1 MEEYMQHR
9 KKLSIPGVMRHSFQ
23 TVKFAFWNVLTFQLA
38 YKLLAAI
45 VFVPLFGII
54 FNKLLYFGGYA
65 NATNDELLAFLKTPY
80 GILAIVILSLL
91 ALFLIFTEFA
101 VLIII
106 SYFAH
111 KRQKVKLRPILYKTV
126 TYLPTLFTYCLPGF
140 ILYAVVLLPLLNMG
154 YETALIPQIQIPNFI
169 TGELFKTTM
178 GQVGYYT
185 FFAVVAYL
193 NLRWIFVLPIVVLE
207 QKPFR
212 VAARKSA
219 TLVKESF
226 FKVLFFLVGFF
237 ISIGIVYVIFLG
249 IYLLC
254 LWGVYEFT
262 NPKGTFALLAE
273 STISVFLTSTLYLF
287 SFIVTPFYIMA
298 ITRLYLQKVPVEDV
312 LLEEGLDYSK
322 TKADKCFFQ
331 KHRWK
336 FIGVYIVGIITA
348 GMVVAFI
355 VTFISNSYK
364 EPIIMAHRGYISKG
378 VENTKEAIQGA
389 IDAKADYAE
398 IDVLQ
403 TKDGELAV
411 IHDLKLKRLA
421 NANVHVS
428 DLTMD
433 ELRQLTLSQD
443 GFSGQISTL
452 DEIIKLAKGKIK
464 LNIEVKL
471 HGGEKD
477 FVNKVLKAIKDNE
490 FEKQCVI
497 QTLHYPL
504 IKEFKRANPDIKVGY
519 ILYASRANLKNVKA
533 DFYVAEEYML
543 NKKLVKEARKLNK
556 PIYVWTVNDMESL
569 QGYYKLNVDGII
581 TDYPEDARETIKMLK
596 EQEAE
601 ESDLFDKITETTDDL
616 FSKLFISYPAAG

>member
-1 MEEYMQHR
+1 MQHR

-477 FVNKVLKAIKDNE
+477 FVSKVSKTIKNNE

-569 QGYYKLNVDGII
+569 KGYYKLNVDGII
-581 TDYPEDARETIKMLK
+581 TDYPESARETIKMLK
-596 EQEAE
+596 EQEE
-601 ESDLFDKITETTDDL
+601 EDSDLFDKITETTDDL
-616 FSKLFISYPAAG
+616 FSKLFISYPAAS

>member
-1 MEEYMQHR
+1 MQHR
-9 KKLSIPGVMRHSFQ
+9 KRLSIPGVMRHSFQ
-23 TVKFAFWNVLTFQLA
+23 TVKFAFWNVLTFQLV

-45 VFVPLFGII
+45 VFIPLFGII

-80 GILAIVILSLL
+80 GILAIVILSIL

-126 TYLPTLFTYCLPGF
+126 TYLPSLFTYCLPGF

-237 ISIGIVYVIFLG
+237 ISIGIVYVVFFG

-273 STISVFLTSTLYLF
+273 STMSVFLTSTLYLF

-322 TKADKCFFQ
+322 TKADKCFFK

-378 VENTKEAIQGA
+378 VENTKEAVQGA

-452 DEIIKLAKGKIK
+452 DEIIKLAKDKIK

-477 FVNKVLKAIKDNE
+477 FVNKVLKTIKDND

-519 ILYASRANLKNVKA
+519 ILYASRADLKNVKA

-569 QGYYKLNVDGII
+569 KAYYKLNVDGII

-601 ESDLFDKITETTDDL
+601 ESDLFDKITETTEDL

>member
-1 MEEYMQHR
+1 MQHR
-9 KKLSIPGVMRHSFQ
+9 KRLSIPGVIGHSFQ
-23 TVKFAFWNVLTFQLA
+23 TVRFAFWNVLTFQLA

-111 KRQKVKLRPILYKTV
+111 KRQKVRLRPILYKTV
-126 TYLPTLFTYCLPGF
+126 TYLPSLFTYCLPGF
-140 ILYAVVLLPLLNMG
+140 VLYAVVLLPLLSTG
-154 YETALIPQIQIPNFI
+154 YKSALIPEIQIPNFI

-193 NLRWIFVLPIVVLE
+193 NLRWIFVLPIIVLE
-207 QKPFR
+207 EKPFR
-212 VAARKSA
+212 TAARKSA
-219 TLVKESF
+219 NLVKESF

-237 ISIGIVYVIFLG
+237 ISVGIVFLLFIG

-262 NPKGTFALLAE
+262 NPAGTFALLAE
-273 STISVFLTSTLYLF
+273 STMSVFLTSTLYLF

-355 VTFISNSYK
+355 VTFITNTYK

-378 VENTKEAIQGA
+378 VENTKEAVQGA

-452 DEIIKLAKGKIK
+452 DEIIKLSKDKIK

-477 FVNKVLKAIKDNE
+477 FVNKVLKVIKDNE

-504 IKEFKRANPDIKVGY
+504 IKEFKRANPNIKVGY

-569 QGYYKLNVDGII
+569 KGYYKLNVDGII

>member
-1 MEEYMQHR
+1 MQHR

-237 ISIGIVYVIFLG
+237 ISIGIVYVMFLG
-249 IYLLC
+249 MYLLC

-378 VENTKEAIQGA
+378 VENTKEAVQGA

-428 DLTMD
+428 DLTMA

-443 GFSGQISTL
+443 GLSGQISTL
-452 DEIIKLAKGKIK
+452 DEIIKLANGKIK

-477 FVNKVLKAIKDNE
+477 FVNKVLKTIKDNE

-556 PIYVWTVNDMESL
+556 PIYVWTVNDMENL
-569 QGYYKLNVDGII
+569 KTYYKLNVDGII

-616 FSKLFISYPAAG
+616 FSKLFISYPAAS

>member
-1 MEEYMQHR
+1 MQHR
-9 KKLSIPGVMRHSFQ
+9 KRLSIPGVMSHSFQ

-212 VAARKSA
+212 TAARKSA
-219 TLVKESF
+219 ALVKESF

-237 ISIGIVYVIFLG
+237 ISIGIVYIVFFG

-262 NPKGTFALLAE
+262 NPEGTFALLAE

-336 FIGVYIVGIITA
+336 FISVYIVGIITA

-378 VENTKEAIQGA
+378 VENTKEAVQGA

-504 IKEFKRANPDIKVGY
+504 IKEFKRANSDIKVGY

-569 QGYYKLNVDGII
+569 KAYYKLNVDGII
-581 TDYPEDARETIKMLK
+581 TDYPEDARETIKELK

>member
-1 MEEYMQHR
+1 M
-9 KKLSIPGVMRHSFQ
+9 GHSFQ

-111 KRQKVKLRPILYKTV
+111 KRQKVRLRPILYKTV

-219 TLVKESF
+219 KLVKESF

-237 ISIGIVYVIFLG
+237 ISIGIVYVLFLG

-273 STISVFLTSTLYLF
+273 STMSVFLTSTLYLF

-355 VTFISNSYK
+355 VTFITNTYK

-378 VENTKEAIQGA
+378 VENTKEALQGA

-477 FVNKVLKAIKDNE
+477 FVNKVLKTIKDNE

-504 IKEFKRANPDIKVGY
+504 IKEFKRANPNIKVGY
-519 ILYASRANLKNVKA
+519 ILYASRAHLKNVKA

-569 QGYYKLNVDGII
+569 KGYYKLNVDGII

-596 EQEAE
+596 EQEEE

-616 FSKLFISYPAAG
+616 FSKLFISYPAAS

>member
-1 MEEYMQHR
+1 MLHR
-9 KKLSIPGVMRHSFQ
+9 KRLSIPGVMRHSFQ
-23 TVKFAFWNVLTFQLA
+23 TVQFAFWNVLAFQLV

-45 VFVPLFGII
+45 VFIPLFGMI

-80 GILAIVILSLL
+80 GIAAIFILSIL

-126 TYLPTLFTYCLPGF
+126 TYLPSLFTYCLPGF
-140 ILYAVVLLPLLNMG
+140 VLYAVVLLPLLSVG
-154 YETALIPQIQIPNFI
+154 YKSALIPEIQIPNFI

-178 GQVGYYT
+178 GQVGYYA

-193 NLRWIFVLPIVVLE
+193 NLRWIFVLPIIVLE
-207 QKPFR
+207 EKTFR
-212 VAARKSA
+212 TAARKSA
-219 TLVKESF
+219 NLVKGSF
-226 FKVLFFLVGFF
+226 FKVLFFLIGFF
-237 ISIGIVYVIFLG
+237 ISIGIVFVLLMG
-249 IYLLC
+249 MYLLV

-273 STISVFLTSTLYLF
+273 STLSVFLTSTLYLF

-298 ITRLYLQKVPVEDV
+298 LTRLYLQKVPVEDV

-322 TKADKCFFQ
+322 TKADKCFFK
-331 KHRWK
+331 KHRLK
-336 FIGVYIVGIITA
+336 FIGVYIVGVFTV

-355 VTFISNSYK
+355 VTFITNSYK
-364 EPIIMAHRGYISKG
+364 EPVIMAHRGYVSKG
-378 VENTKEAIQGA
+378 VENTKEALQGA
-389 IDAKADYAE
+389 IDAKAEYAE

-403 TKDGELAV
+403 TKDGQLAV

-421 NANVHVS
+421 NTNVQVS

-433 ELRQLTLSQD
+433 ELQKLTLSQD
-443 GFSGQISTL
+443 GFTGKISTL
-452 DEIIKLAKGKIK
+452 DEMIKLAKNKIK

-471 HGGEKD
+471 HGNEKD
-477 FVNKVLKAIKDNE
+477 FVKKVLKTIKEND

-519 ILYASRANLKNVKA
+519 ILYASRADLKYVQA

-543 NKKLVKEARKLNK
+543 NKRLVKAARKLNK
-556 PIYVWTVNDMESL
+556 PIYVWTVNDMESFKK
-569 QGYYKLNVDGII
+569 YYKLNVDGII
-581 TDYPEDARETIKMLK
+581 TDYPVDAQKTIKMMK
-596 EQEAE
+596 EQE
-601 ESDLFDKITETTDDL
+601 ESETDVFDKITETTEDL
-616 FSKLFISYPAAG
+616 FSKLFIGYPAAG

>member
-1 MEEYMQHR
+1 MLHR
-9 KKLSIPGVMRHSFQ
+9 KRLSIPGVMKHSFQ
-23 TVKFAFWNVLTFQLA
+23 TIQFAFGNVLAFQLV

-45 VFVPLFGII
+45 VFIPLFGII
-54 FNKLLYFGGYA
+54 FNKLLHFGGYA

-80 GILAIVILSLL
+80 GIAAIVILSIL

-111 KRQKVKLRPILYKTV
+111 KRQKVRLRPILYKTV
-126 TYLPTLFTYCLPGF
+126 TYLPSLFTYCLPGF
-140 ILYAVVLLPLLNMG
+140 ILYVVVLLPLLNIG
-154 YETALIPQIQIPNFI
+154 FESALIPQIQIPNFI

-193 NLRWIFVLPIVVLE
+193 NLRWIFVLPIIVLE
-207 QKPFR
+207 EKPFR
-212 VAARKSA
+212 TAARKSA
-219 TLVKESF
+219 NLVKESF
-226 FKVLFFLVGFF
+226 FKVLFFLVGFL
-237 ISIGIVYVIFLG
+237 ISIGIVFVLLMG
-249 IYLLC
+249 VYLLF

-273 STISVFLTSTLYLF
+273 STLSVFLTSTLYLF
-287 SFIVTPFYIMA
+287 SFIMTPFYIMA
-298 ITRLYLQKVPVEDV
+298 LTRLYLQKVSVEDV

-322 TKADKCFFQ
+322 TKADKCFFK
-331 KHRWK
+331 KHRLK
-336 FIGVYIVGIITA
+336 FIGVYIVGVFTV

-364 EPIIMAHRGYISKG
+364 EPVIMAHRGYVSKG
-378 VENTKEAIQGA
+378 VENTKEALQGA

-421 NANVHVS
+421 NANVQVS

-433 ELRQLTLSQD
+433 ELQKLTLSQD
-443 GFSGQISTL
+443 GFTGKISTL
-452 DEIIKLAKGKIK
+452 DEIIKLAKNKIK

-471 HGGEKD
+471 HGNEKD
-477 FVNKVLKAIKDNE
+477 FVKKVLDTIKEND

-504 IKEFKRANPDIKVGY
+504 IKEFKRANPNIKVGY
-519 ILYASRANLKNVKA
+519 ILYASRANLKYVQA

-543 NKKLVKEARKLNK
+543 NKRLVKSARKLNK

-569 QGYYKLNVDGII
+569 KKYYKLNVDGII
-581 TDYPEDARETIKMLK
+581 TDYPVDAQETIKMMK
-596 EQEAE
+596 EQE
-601 ESDLFDKITETTDDL
+601 ESETDVFDKITETTEDL
-616 FSKLFISYPAAG
+616 FSKLFLSYPAAG

>member
-1 MEEYMQHR
+1 MQHR
-9 KKLSIPGVMRHSFQ
+9 KRLSIPGVMRHSFQ
-23 TVKFAFWNVLTFQLA
+23 TVRFAFWNVLTFQLA

-45 VFVPLFGII
+45 VFIPLFGII

-80 GILAIVILSLL
+80 GILAIVVLSIL

-111 KRQKVKLRPILYKTV
+111 KRQKVRLRPILYKTV
-126 TYLPTLFTYCLPGF
+126 TYLPSLFTYCLPGF
-140 ILYAVVLLPLLNMG
+140 VLYAVVLLPLLSMG
-154 YETALIPQIQIPNFI
+154 YKSALIPEIQIPNFI

-193 NLRWIFVLPIVVLE
+193 NLRWIFVLPIIVLE
-207 QKPFR
+207 EKPFR
-212 VAARKSA
+212 TAARKSA
-219 TLVKESF
+219 NLVKESF

-237 ISIGIVYVIFLG
+237 ISVGIVFFLCVG

-262 NPKGTFALLAE
+262 NPEGTFALLAE

-287 SFIVTPFYIMA
+287 SFIMTPFYIMA
-298 ITRLYLQKVPVEDV
+298 LTRLYLQKVPVEDV

-355 VTFISNSYK
+355 VTFITNTYK

-378 VENTKEAIQGA
+378 VENTKEAVQGA

-504 IKEFKRANPDIKVGY
+504 IKEFKRANSDIKVGY

-569 QGYYKLNVDGII
+569 KGYYKLNVDGII

>member
-1 MEEYMQHR
+1 VEEYMQHR

-219 TLVKESF
+219 KLVKESF

-237 ISIGIVYVIFLG
+237 ISIGIVYVLFLG

-273 STISVFLTSTLYLF
+273 STMSVFLTSTLYLF

-378 VENTKEAIQGA
+378 VENTKEAVQGA

-428 DLTMD
+428 DLTMA

-443 GFSGQISTL
+443 GLSGQISTL

-477 FVNKVLKAIKDNE
+477 FVNKVLKTIKDNE

-504 IKEFKRANPDIKVGY
+504 IKEFKRANPNIKVGY
-519 ILYASRANLKNVKA
+519 ILYASRAHLKNVKA

-569 QGYYKLNVDGII
+569 KGYYKLNVDGII

-616 FSKLFISYPAAG
+616 FSKLFISYPAAS

>member
-1 MEEYMQHR
+1 MQHR

-111 KRQKVKLRPILYKTV
+111 KRQKVRLRPILYKTV

-169 TGELFKTTM
+169 TGELAKTTM

-212 VAARKSA
+212 MAARKSA

-226 FKVLFFLVGFF
+226 LKVLLFLVGFF
-237 ISIGIVYVIFLG
+237 VSIGIVYVVFFG

-262 NPKGTFALLAE
+262 NPQGTFALLAE

-336 FIGVYIVGIITA
+336 FISVYIVGIITA

-378 VENTKEAIQGA
+378 VENTKEAVQGA

-443 GFSGQISTL
+443 GFTGEVSTL
-452 DEIIKLAKGKIK
+452 DEIIKLSKNKIK

-477 FVNKVLKAIKDNE
+477 FVNKVLKTIKDND

-504 IKEFKRANPDIKVGY
+504 IKEFKRANPEIKVGY

-569 QGYYKLNVDGII
+569 KGYYKLNVDGII

>member
-1 MEEYMQHR
+1 
-9 KKLSIPGVMRHSFQ
+9 
-23 TVKFAFWNVLTFQLA
+23 
-38 YKLLAAI
+38 
-45 VFVPLFGII
+45 
-54 FNKLLYFGGYA
+54 
-65 NATNDELLAFLKTPY
+65 
-80 GILAIVILSLL
+80 
-91 ALFLIFTEFA
+91 
-101 VLIII
+101 
-106 SYFAH
+106 
-111 KRQKVKLRPILYKTV
+111 VKLRPILYKTV

-207 QKPFR
+207 QKTFR

-219 TLVKESF
+219 ALVKESF

-237 ISIGIVYVIFLG
+237 ISIGIVYVVFWG

-273 STISVFLTSTLYLF
+273 STMSVFLTSTLYLF

-322 TKADKCFFQ
+322 TKADKCFFK

-355 VTFISNSYK
+355 VTFISNTYK

-378 VENTKEAIQGA
+378 VENTKEAVQGA

-428 DLTMD
+428 DLTMN

-477 FVNKVLKAIKDNE
+477 FVNKVLKTIKDNE

-504 IKEFKRANPDIKVGY
+504 IKEFKRANSDIKVGY

-543 NKKLVKEARKLNK
+543 NKKLVKEVRKLNK

-569 QGYYKLNVDGII
+569 KGYYKLNVDGII

-601 ESDLFDKITETTDDL
+601 ESDIFDKITETTEDL

>member
-1 MEEYMQHR
+1 MLHR
-9 KKLSIPGVMRHSFQ
+9 KRLSIPGVMKHSFQ
-23 TVKFAFWNVLTFQLA
+23 TVQFAFWNVLAFQLV

-45 VFVPLFGII
+45 VFIPLFGMI

-80 GILAIVILSLL
+80 GIAAIFILSIL

-126 TYLPTLFTYCLPGF
+126 TYLPSLFTYCLPGF
-140 ILYAVVLLPLLNMG
+140 VLYAVVLLPLLSMG
-154 YETALIPQIQIPNFI
+154 YKSALIPEIQIPNFI

-178 GQVGYYT
+178 GQVGYYA

-193 NLRWIFVLPIVVLE
+193 NLRWIFVLPIIVLE
-207 QKPFR
+207 EKTFR
-212 VAARKSA
+212 TAARKSA
-219 TLVKESF
+219 NLVKESF
-226 FKVLFFLVGFF
+226 FKVLFFLIGFF
-237 ISIGIVYVIFLG
+237 ISIGIVFVLLMG
-249 IYLLC
+249 MYLLV

-273 STISVFLTSTLYLF
+273 STLSVFLTSTLYLF

-298 ITRLYLQKVPVEDV
+298 LTRLYLQKVPVEDV

-322 TKADKCFFQ
+322 TKADKCFFK
-331 KHRWK
+331 KHRLK
-336 FIGVYIVGIITA
+336 FIGVYIVGVFTV

-355 VTFISNSYK
+355 VTFITNSYK
-364 EPIIMAHRGYISKG
+364 EPVIMAHRGYVSKG
-378 VENTKEAIQGA
+378 VENTKEALQGA

-403 TKDGELAV
+403 TKDGQLAV

-421 NANVHVS
+421 NANVQVS

-433 ELRQLTLSQD
+433 ELQKLTLSQD
-443 GFSGQISTL
+443 GFTGKISTL
-452 DEIIKLAKGKIK
+452 DEMIKLAKNKIK

-471 HGGEKD
+471 HGNEKD
-477 FVNKVLKAIKDNE
+477 FVKKVLKTIKEND

-519 ILYASRANLKNVKA
+519 ILYASRANLKYVQA

-543 NKKLVKEARKLNK
+543 NKRLVKAARKLNK
-556 PIYVWTVNDMESL
+556 PIYVWTVNDMESFKK
-569 QGYYKLNVDGII
+569 YYKLNVDGII
-581 TDYPEDARETIKMLK
+581 TDYPVDAQKTIKMMK
-596 EQEAE
+596 EQE
-601 ESDLFDKITETTDDL
+601 ESETDMFDKITETTEDL
-616 FSKLFISYPAAG
+616 FSKLFTGYPAAG

>member
-1 MEEYMQHR
+1 MQHR
-9 KKLSIPGVMRHSFQ
+9 KRLSIPGVMSHSFQ

-212 VAARKSA
+212 TAARKSA
-219 TLVKESF
+219 ALVKESF

-237 ISIGIVYVIFLG
+237 ISIGIVYIVFFG

-262 NPKGTFALLAE
+262 NPEGTFALLAE

-336 FIGVYIVGIITA
+336 FISVYIVGIITA

-364 EPIIMAHRGYISKG
+364 EPIIMAHRGYILKG
-378 VENTKEAIQGA
+378 VENTKEAVQGA

-403 TKDGELAV
+403 TKDGELVV

-504 IKEFKRANPDIKVGY
+504 IKEFKRANSDIKVGY

-569 QGYYKLNVDGII
+569 KAYYKLNVDGII
-581 TDYPEDARETIKMLK
+581 TDYPEDARETIKELK

>member
-1 MEEYMQHR
+1 M
-9 KKLSIPGVMRHSFQ
+9 KHSFQ
-23 TVKFAFWNVLTFQLA
+23 TVQFAFWNVLAFQLV

-45 VFVPLFGII
+45 VFIPLFGMI

-80 GILAIVILSLL
+80 GIATIFILSIL

-126 TYLPTLFTYCLPGF
+126 TYLPSLFTYCLPGF
-140 ILYAVVLLPLLNMG
+140 VLYAVVLLPLLSMG
-154 YETALIPQIQIPNFI
+154 YKSALIPEIQIPNFI

-178 GQVGYYT
+178 GQVGYYA

-193 NLRWIFVLPIVVLE
+193 NLRWIFVLPIIVLE
-207 QKPFR
+207 EKTFR
-212 VAARKSA
+212 TAARKSA
-219 TLVKESF
+219 NLVKGSF
-226 FKVLFFLVGFF
+226 FKVLFFLIGFF
-237 ISIGIVYVIFLG
+237 ISIGIVFVLLMG
-249 IYLLC
+249 MYLLV

-273 STISVFLTSTLYLF
+273 STLSVFLTSTLYLF

-298 ITRLYLQKVPVEDV
+298 LTRLYLQKVPVEDV

-322 TKADKCFFQ
+322 TKADKCFFK
-331 KHRWK
+331 KHRLK
-336 FIGVYIVGIITA
+336 FIGVYIVGVFTV

-355 VTFISNSYK
+355 VTFITNSYK
-364 EPIIMAHRGYISKG
+364 EPVIMAHRGYVSKG
-378 VENTKEAIQGA
+378 VENTKEALQGA
-389 IDAKADYAE
+389 IDAKAEYAE

-403 TKDGELAV
+403 TKDGQLAV

-421 NANVHVS
+421 NTNVQVS

-433 ELRQLTLSQD
+433 ELQKLTLSQD
-443 GFSGQISTL
+443 GFTGKISTL
-452 DEIIKLAKGKIK
+452 DEMIKLAKNKIK

-471 HGGEKD
+471 HGNEKD
-477 FVNKVLKAIKDNE
+477 FVKKVLKTIKEND

-519 ILYASRANLKNVKA
+519 ILYASRADLKYVQA

-543 NKKLVKEARKLNK
+543 NKRLVKAARKLNK
-556 PIYVWTVNDMESL
+556 PIYVWTVNDMESFKK
-569 QGYYKLNVDGII
+569 YYKLNVDGII
-581 TDYPEDARETIKMLK
+581 TDYPVDAQKTIKMMK
-596 EQEAE
+596 EQE
-601 ESDLFDKITETTDDL
+601 ESETDVFDKITETTEDL
-616 FSKLFISYPAAG
+616 FSKLFIGYPAAG

>member
-1 MEEYMQHR
+1 MQHR
-9 KKLSIPGVMRHSFQ
+9 KRLSIPGVMRHSFQ
-23 TVKFAFWNVLTFQLA
+23 TVKFAFWNVLTFQLV

-45 VFVPLFGII
+45 VFIPLFGII

-80 GILAIVILSLL
+80 GILAIVILSIL

-212 VAARKSA
+212 MAARKSA

-237 ISIGIVYVIFLG
+237 ISIGIVYVVFLG

-273 STISVFLTSTLYLF
+273 STMSVFLTSTLYLF

-378 VENTKEAIQGA
+378 VENTKEAVQGA

-443 GFSGQISTL
+443 GFLGQISTL

-477 FVNKVLKAIKDNE
+477 FVNKVLKTIKDND

-569 QGYYKLNVDGII
+569 KAYYKLNVDGII

-601 ESDLFDKITETTDDL
+601 ESDLIDKITETTEDL

>member
-1 MEEYMQHR
+1 MQHR

-477 FVNKVLKAIKDNE
+477 FVSKVLKTIKDNE

-569 QGYYKLNVDGII
+569 KGYYKLNVDGII
-581 TDYPEDARETIKMLK
+581 TDYPESARETIKMLK
-596 EQEAE
+596 EQEE
-601 ESDLFDKITETTDDL
+601 EDSDLFDKITETTDDL
-616 FSKLFISYPAAG
+616 FSKLFISYPAAS

>member
-1 MEEYMQHR
+1 MQHR

-101 VLIII
+101 VLIVI

>member
-1 MEEYMQHR
+1 MQHR

-185 FFAVVAYL
+185 FFAVVAYI

-207 QKPFR
+207 QKSFR

-226 FKVLFFLVGFF
+226 FKVLLFLVGFF
-237 ISIGIVYVIFLG
+237 ISIGIVYVVFLG

-254 LWGVYEFT
+254 LWGIYEFT

-378 VENTKEAIQGA
+378 VENTKEAVQGA

-428 DLTMD
+428 DLTMA

-443 GFSGQISTL
+443 GLSGQISTL
-452 DEIIKLAKGKIK
+452 DEIIKLANGKIK

-477 FVNKVLKAIKDNE
+477 FVNKVLKTIKDNE

-543 NKKLVKEARKLNK
+543 NKKLV
-556 PIYVWTVNDMESL
+556 
-569 QGYYKLNVDGII
+569 
-581 TDYPEDARETIKMLK
+581 
-596 EQEAE
+596 
-601 ESDLFDKITETTDDL
+601 
-616 FSKLFISYPAAG
+616 

>member
-1 MEEYMQHR
+1 MQHR
-9 KKLSIPGVMRHSFQ
+9 KRLSIPGVMSHSFQ

-45 VFVPLFGII
+45 VFIPLFGII

-212 VAARKSA
+212 TAARKSA
-219 TLVKESF
+219 ALVKESF

-237 ISIGIVYVIFLG
+237 ISIGIVYIVFFG

-262 NPKGTFALLAE
+262 NPEGTFALLAE

-336 FIGVYIVGIITA
+336 FISVYIVGIITA

-378 VENTKEAIQGA
+378 VENTKEAVQGA

-504 IKEFKRANPDIKVGY
+504 IKEFKRANSDIKVGY

-569 QGYYKLNVDGII
+569 KAYYKLNVDGII
-581 TDYPEDARETIKMLK
+581 TDYPEDARETIKELK

>member
-1 MEEYMQHR
+1 MQHR

-581 TDYPEDARETIKMLK
+581 TDYPESARETIKMLK

-616 FSKLFISYPAAG
+616 FSKLFISYPAAS

>member
-1 MEEYMQHR
+1 MLHR
-9 KKLSIPGVMRHSFQ
+9 KRLSIPGVMKQSFQ
-23 TVKFAFWNVLTFQLA
+23 TVQFAFWNVLAFQLF

-45 VFVPLFGII
+45 VFIPLFGMI
-54 FNKLLYFGGYA
+54 FNKLLYWGGYA

-80 GILAIVILSLL
+80 GIAAILILSLL

-126 TYLPTLFTYCLPGF
+126 TYLPSLFTYCLPGF
-140 ILYAVVLLPLLNMG
+140 ILYAVVLLPLLNLG
-154 YETALIPQIQIPNFI
+154 YKSALIPEIQIPNFI

-193 NLRWIFVLPIVVLE
+193 NLRWIFVLPIIVLE
-207 QKPFR
+207 EKPFR
-212 VAARKSA
+212 IAARKSA
-219 TLVKESF
+219 NLVKESF
-226 FKVLFFLVGFF
+226 FKVLFFLIGFF
-237 ISIGIVYVIFLG
+237 ISIGIVFVLLMG
-249 IYLLC
+249 MYLLV

-262 NPKGTFALLAE
+262 NPEGTFALLAE
-273 STISVFLTSTLYLF
+273 STLSVFLTSTLYLF
-287 SFIVTPFYIMA
+287 SFIMTPFYIMA
-298 ITRLYLQKVPVEDV
+298 LTRLYLQKVSVEDV

-322 TKADKCFFQ
+322 TKADKCFFK
-331 KHRWK
+331 KHRLK
-336 FIGVYIVGIITA
+336 FIGVYVVGVITV

-355 VTFISNSYK
+355 VTFITNSYK
-364 EPIIMAHRGYISKG
+364 EPVIMAHRGYVSKG
-378 VENTKEAIQGA
+378 VENTKEALQGA

-421 NANVHVS
+421 NANVQVS
-428 DLTMD
+428 DLTME
-433 ELRQLTLSQD
+433 ELRKLTLQQD
-443 GFSGQISTL
+443 GHTGQISTL
-452 DEIIKLAKGKIK
+452 DEMIKLAKNKIK

-471 HGGEKD
+471 HGNEKD
-477 FVNKVLKAIKDNE
+477 FVKKVLKTIKDND

-519 ILYASRANLKNVKA
+519 ILYASRANLKYVQA

-543 NKKLVKEARKLNK
+543 NKALVKSARKLNK
-556 PIYVWTVNDMESL
+556 PIYVWTVNDMENL
-569 QGYYKLNVDGII
+569 RKYYKLNVDGII
-581 TDYPEDARETIKMLK
+581 TDYPVDAKETIKMMQ
-596 EQEAE
+596 EQE
-601 ESDLFDKITETTDDL
+601 ESETDVFDKITETTEDL

>member
-1 MEEYMQHR
+1 MLHR
-9 KKLSIPGVMRHSFQ
+9 KRLSIPGVMRHSFQ
-23 TVKFAFWNVLTFQLA
+23 TVQFAFWNVIAFQLV

-45 VFVPLFGII
+45 VFIPLFRML
-54 FNKLLYFGGYA
+54 FNKLLYWGGYA

-80 GILAIVILSLL
+80 GITAILILSIL

-126 TYLPTLFTYCLPGF
+126 TYLPSFFTYCLPGF
-140 ILYAVVLLPLLNMG
+140 ILYAVVLLPLLSVG
-154 YETALIPQIQIPNFI
+154 YQSALIPEIQIPNFI

-178 GQVGYYT
+178 GQIGYYT

-193 NLRWIFVLPIVVLE
+193 NLRWVFVLPIIVLE
-207 QKPFR
+207 EKTFR
-212 VAARKSA
+212 TAARKSA
-219 TLVKESF
+219 NLVKESF
-226 FKVLFFLVGFF
+226 FKVLFFLVGFL
-237 ISIGIVYVIFLG
+237 ISIGIVFVLVTG
-249 IYLLC
+249 IYLLF

-273 STISVFLTSTLYLF
+273 STLSVFLTSTLYLF

-298 ITRLYLQKVPVEDV
+298 LTRLYLQKVSVEDV

-322 TKADKCFFQ
+322 TKADKCFFK
-331 KHRWK
+331 KHRLK
-336 FIGVYIVGIITA
+336 FIGVYLVGVFTV

-364 EPIIMAHRGYISKG
+364 EPVIMAHRGYTSKG
-378 VENTKEAIQGA
+378 VENTKEAVQGA

-433 ELRQLTLSQD
+433 ELRKLNLSQD
-443 GFSGQISTL
+443 GFSGEISTL
-452 DEIIKLAKGKIK
+452 DEIIKLAKNKIK

-471 HGGEKD
+471 HGNENEKD
-477 FVNKVLKAIKDNE
+477 FVKKVLKTIKDND
-490 FEKQCVI
+490 FEKQCII

-519 ILYASRANLKNVKA
+519 VLYAGMANLKYVQA

-543 NKKLVKEARKLNK
+543 NKQLVQSAHKLNK

-569 QGYYKLNVDGII
+569 RKYYKLNVDGII
-581 TDYPEDARETIKMLK
+581 TDYPEDAKETIKMMK
-596 EQEAE
+596 EQD
-601 ESDLFDKITETTDDL
+601 ESGTDMFDKITETTEDL
-616 FSKLFISYPAAG
+616 FSKLFMSYPAAS

>member
-1 MEEYMQHR
+1 MQHR
-9 KKLSIPGVMRHSFQ
+9 KRLSIPGVMRHSFQ

-185 FFAVVAYL
+185 FFAVIAYL

-212 VAARKSA
+212 TAARKSA
-219 TLVKESF
+219 KLVKESF

-273 STISVFLTSTLYLF
+273 STMSVFLTSTLYLF

-298 ITRLYLQKVPVEDV
+298 ITRLYLQKVPIEDV

-378 VENTKEAIQGA
+378 VENTKEAVQGA

-443 GFSGQISTL
+443 GLSGQISTL
-452 DEIIKLAKGKIK
+452 DEIIKLSKDKIK

-477 FVNKVLKAIKDNE
+477 FVNKVLKTIKDNE

-504 IKEFKRANPDIKVGY
+504 IKEFKRANPNIKVGY
-519 ILYASRANLKNVKA
+519 ILYASRAHLKNVKA

-569 QGYYKLNVDGII
+569 KGYYKLNVDGII

-596 EQEAE
+596 EQEEE

>member
-1 MEEYMQHR
+1 MQHR

-207 QKPFR
+207 QKSFR

-219 TLVKESF
+219 NLVKESF
-226 FKVLFFLVGFF
+226 FKVLLFLVGFF
-237 ISIGIVYVIFLG
+237 ISIGIVYVVFLG

-378 VENTKEAIQGA
+378 VENTKEAVQGA

-428 DLTMD
+428 DLTMA

-443 GFSGQISTL
+443 GLSGQISTL
-452 DEIIKLAKGKIK
+452 DEIIKLANGKIK

-477 FVNKVLKAIKDNE
+477 FVNKVLKTIKDNE

-569 QGYYKLNVDGII
+569 KAYYKLNVDGII

-616 FSKLFISYPAAG
+616 FLKLFISYPAAS

>member
-1 MEEYMQHR
+1 
-9 KKLSIPGVMRHSFQ
+9 MRHSFQ

-477 FVNKVLKAIKDNE
+477 FVSKVLKTIKDNE

-569 QGYYKLNVDGII
+569 KGYYKLNVDGII
-581 TDYPEDARETIKMLK
+581 TDYPESARETIKMLK
-596 EQEAE
+596 EQEE
-601 ESDLFDKITETTDDL
+601 EDSDLFDKITETTDDL
-616 FSKLFISYPAAG
+616 FSKLFISYPAAS

>member
-1 MEEYMQHR
+1 MQHR

-207 QKPFR
+207 QKSFR

-219 TLVKESF
+219 NLVKESF
-226 FKVLFFLVGFF
+226 FKVLLFLVGFF
-237 ISIGIVYVIFLG
+237 ISIGIVYVVFLG

-378 VENTKEAIQGA
+378 VENTKEAVQGA

-428 DLTMD
+428 DLTMA

-443 GFSGQISTL
+443 GLSGQISTL
-452 DEIIKLAKGKIK
+452 DEIIKLANGKIK

-477 FVNKVLKAIKDNE
+477 FVNKVLKTIKDNE

-556 PIYVWTVNDMESL
+556 PIYVWTVNDMENL
-569 QGYYKLNVDGII
+569 KTYYKLNVDGII

-616 FSKLFISYPAAG
+616 FLKLFISYPAAS

>member
-1 MEEYMQHR
+1 MQHR

-23 TVKFAFWNVLTFQLA
+23 IVKFAFWNVLTFQLA

-54 FNKLLYFGGYA
+54 FNKLLYFAGYA

-219 TLVKESF
+219 TLVNESF

-237 ISIGIVYVIFLG
+237 ISIGIVYVVFLG

-378 VENTKEAIQGA
+378 VENTKEAVQGA

-428 DLTMD
+428 DLTMA

-443 GFSGQISTL
+443 GLSGQISTL
-452 DEIIKLAKGKIK
+452 DEIIKLANGKIK

-477 FVNKVLKAIKDNE
+477 FVNKVLKTIKDNE

-556 PIYVWTVNDMESL
+556 PIYVWTVNDMENL
-569 QGYYKLNVDGII
+569 KAYYKLNVDGII

>member
-1 MEEYMQHR
+1 M
-9 KKLSIPGVMRHSFQ
+9 GHSFQ
-23 TVKFAFWNVLTFQLA
+23 TVRFAFWNVLTFQLA

-111 KRQKVKLRPILYKTV
+111 KRQKVRLRPILYKTV

-169 TGELFKTTM
+169 TGELAKTTM

-212 VAARKSA
+212 IAARKSA

-477 FVNKVLKAIKDNE
+477 FVNKVLKTIKDNE

-504 IKEFKRANPDIKVGY
+504 IKEFKRANPNIKVGY
-519 ILYASRANLKNVKA
+519 ILYASRAHLKNVKA

-569 QGYYKLNVDGII
+569 KGYYKLNVDGII

>member
-1 MEEYMQHR
+1 MQHR
-9 KKLSIPGVMRHSFQ
+9 KKLSIPGVMGHSFQ
-23 TVKFAFWNVLTFQLA
+23 TVRFTFWNVLTFQLA

-212 VAARKSA
+212 IAARKSA
-219 TLVKESF
+219 ALVKESF
-226 FKVLFFLVGFF
+226 LKVLFFLVGFF
-237 ISIGIVYVIFLG
+237 VSIGIVYVVFLG
-249 IYLLC
+249 MYLLC

-336 FIGVYIVGIITA
+336 FIGVYIVGIMTA

-378 VENTKEAIQGA
+378 VENTKEAVQGA

-421 NANVHVS
+421 NANVDVS

-433 ELRQLTLSQD
+433 ELRQLTLSQG

-477 FVNKVLKAIKDNE
+477 FVNKVLKTIKDND

-569 QGYYKLNVDGII
+569 KAYYKLNVDGII
-581 TDYPEDARETIKMLK
+581 TDYPESARETIKMLK

-616 FSKLFISYPAAG
+616 FSKLFISYPAAS

>member
-1 MEEYMQHR
+1 MQHR
-9 KKLSIPGVMRHSFQ
+9 KRLSIPGVMSHSFQ

-212 VAARKSA
+212 TAARKSA
-219 TLVKESF
+219 ALVKESF

-237 ISIGIVYVIFLG
+237 ISIGIVYIVFFG

-254 LWGVYEFT
+254 LWGVYGFT
-262 NPKGTFALLAE
+262 NPEGTFALLAE

-336 FIGVYIVGIITA
+336 FISVYIVGIITA

-378 VENTKEAIQGA
+378 VENTKEAVQGA

-504 IKEFKRANPDIKVGY
+504 IKEFKRANSDIRVGY

-556 PIYVWTVNDMESL
+556 PIYIWTVNDMESL
-569 QGYYKLNVDGII
+569 KAYYKLNVDGII
-581 TDYPEDARETIKMLK
+581 TDYPEDARETIKELK

>member
-581 TDYPEDARETIKMLK
+581 TDYPESARETIKMLK

>member
-1 MEEYMQHR
+1 
-9 KKLSIPGVMRHSFQ
+9 MR
-23 TVKFAFWNVLTFQLA
+23 
-38 YKLLAAI
+38 
-45 VFVPLFGII
+45 
-54 FNKLLYFGGYA
+54 
-65 NATNDELLAFLKTPY
+65 
-80 GILAIVILSLL
+80 
-91 ALFLIFTEFA
+91 
-101 VLIII
+101 
-106 SYFAH
+106 
-111 KRQKVKLRPILYKTV
+111 LRPILYKTV

-219 TLVKESF
+219 KLVKESF
-226 FKVLFFLVGFF
+226 LKYYSFSRIF
-237 ISIGIVYVIFLG
+237 ISIGIVYVLFLG

-273 STISVFLTSTLYLF
+273 STMSVFLTSTLYLF

-355 VTFISNSYK
+355 VTFITNTYK

-378 VENTKEAIQGA
+378 VENTKEALQGA

-421 NANVHVS
+421 NANVQVS

-477 FVNKVLKAIKDNE
+477 FVNKVLKTIKDNE

-504 IKEFKRANPDIKVGY
+504 IKEFKRANPNIKVGY
-519 ILYASRANLKNVKA
+519 ILYASRAHLKNVKA

-569 QGYYKLNVDGII
+569 KGYYKLNVDGII

-596 EQEAE
+596 EQEEE

-616 FSKLFISYPAAG
+616 FSKLFISYPAAS

>member
-1 MEEYMQHR
+1 MQHR
-9 KKLSIPGVMRHSFQ
+9 KRLSIPGVMRHSFQ
-23 TVKFAFWNVLTFQLA
+23 TVKFAFWNVLTFQLV

-45 VFVPLFGII
+45 VFIPLFGII

-80 GILAIVILSLL
+80 GILAIVILSIL

-126 TYLPTLFTYCLPGF
+126 TYLPSLFTYCLPGF

-237 ISIGIVYVIFLG
+237 ISIGIVYVVFFG

-273 STISVFLTSTLYLF
+273 STMSVFLTSTLYLF

-322 TKADKCFFQ
+322 TKADKCFFK

-452 DEIIKLAKGKIK
+452 DEIIKLAKDKIK

-477 FVNKVLKAIKDNE
+477 FVNKVLKTIKDND

-569 QGYYKLNVDGII
+569 KAYYKLNVDGII

-601 ESDLFDKITETTDDL
+601 ESDLFDKITETTEDL

>member
-1 MEEYMQHR
+1 MQHR
-9 KKLSIPGVMRHSFQ
+9 KRLSIPGVMSHSFQ

-193 NLRWIFVLPIVVLE
+193 NLRWIFVLAIVVLE

-212 VAARKSA
+212 TAARKSA
-219 TLVKESF
+219 ALVKESF

-237 ISIGIVYVIFLG
+237 ISIGIVYILFFG

-262 NPKGTFALLAE
+262 NPEGTFALLAE

-336 FIGVYIVGIITA
+336 FISVYIVGIITA

-378 VENTKEAIQGA
+378 VENTKEAVQGA

-504 IKEFKRANPDIKVGY
+504 IKEFKRANSDIKVGY

-569 QGYYKLNVDGII
+569 KAYYKLNVDGII
-581 TDYPEDARETIKMLK
+581 TDYPKDARETIKELK